1 MNNDKEHQFEL
12 LVREHKRTIYTVC
25 YMFSHNKTEVDD
37 LFQEVLIRLW
47 NGFDHYE
54 GRSSA
59 RTWVYRVA
67 LTSIESWTFEECRG
81 FTGSLVIP
89 NLVTSIGSSAFEDC
103 RGFDGTLTLSKNL
116 ASVGSFAF
124 ASCSGFKDAEIL
136 AETPPS
142 LENYP
147 FGGFGSV
154 TLVVPCGCTAAY
166 ENSPWS
172 EQFTNIIED
181 CTDLAEAES
190 SWGRVYPNPTSGHVT
205 IEADNIRHLSIINN
219 RRKGV

>member
-67 LTSIESWTFEECRG
+67 LNTAINQDKKERRRIETVPLTVDIDPFEADDSKTQQVRKLHDLISQLELIDR
-81 FTGSLVIP
+81 SLVLLWLEGIP
-89 NLVTSIGSSAFEDC
+89 YDEIGAIIGITPNNVGVRLARIKEKLVQM
-103 RGFDGTLTLSKNL
+103 SK
-116 ASVGSFAF
+116 
-124 ASCSGFKDAEIL
+124 K
-136 AETPPS
+136 
-142 LENYP
+142 
-147 FGGFGSV
+147 
-154 TLVVPCGCTAAY
+154 
-166 ENSPWS
+166 
-172 EQFTNIIED
+172 Q
-181 CTDLAEAES
+181 
-190 SWGRVYPNPTSGHVT
+190 
-205 IEADNIRHLSIINN
+205 
-219 RRKGV
+219 

>member
-67 LTSIESWTFEECRG
+67 LNTAINQDKKERCRIETVPLTVDIDPFEADDSKTQQVRKLHDLISQLELIDR
-81 FTGSLVIP
+81 SLVLLWLEGISYDEIGAIIGITA
-89 NLVTSIGSSAFEDC
+89 NNVGVRLARIKEKLVQM
-103 RGFDGTLTLSKNL
+103 SK
-116 ASVGSFAF
+116 
-124 ASCSGFKDAEIL
+124 K
-136 AETPPS
+136 
-142 LENYP
+142 
-147 FGGFGSV
+147 
-154 TLVVPCGCTAAY
+154 
-166 ENSPWS
+166 
-172 EQFTNIIED
+172 Q
-181 CTDLAEAES
+181 
-190 SWGRVYPNPTSGHVT
+190 
-205 IEADNIRHLSIINN
+205 
-219 RRKGV
+219 